1 MTKHQLAAQVNGA
14 QYRKEDERF
23 SEAESK
29 KAGLVVIFGAS
40 DDLLEFRGAIHEE
53 LGAWDGTK
61 AYIFKKKG
69 EWVAMDETEF
79 EEYKEK
85 LEDVGMLA
93 GFKYWQVNAEWSPT
107 IKQEGKEDVEASWL
121 ITGDT
126 PEQVHFDVMED
137 GELYCRGLVI
147 DLNELS

>member
-1 MTKHQLAAQVNGA
+1 MTKYQLAEQINGCG
-14 QYRKEDERF
+14 YREEDEHFDASTARK
-23 SEAESK
+23 S
-29 KAGLVVIFGAS
+29 GLVAIFGAS

-53 LGAWDGTK
+53 LGAWNGTN

-69 EWVAMDETEF
+69 EWAALNENDF

-85 LEDVGMLA
+85 LEDVGMLG
-93 GFKYWQVNAEWSPT
+93 GFKYWQIKAEWSPV
-107 IKQEGKEDVEASWL
+107 IKEEGKDNIVASWL

-137 GELYCRGLVI
+137 GELYCRGIVI
-147 DLNELS
+147 DLNELA